1 MVKLIISNQSSSL
14 QPLQEPLCGTGLA
27 LALGLISEDHLENDT
42 KEAEPGKCRLGFTL
56 HPAVSGS
63 LIQPLN
69 NNSFL
74 IHFYQYLT
82 VISVSIYLLLLTA
95 ARLLA
100 VCDIETGGIEGDDE
114 GNVQKASIVTLVYR
128 IYCMLIKI
136 CK

>member
-14 QPLQEPLCGTGLA
+14 QPLQEPLGGTGLA

-42 KEAEPGKCRLGFTL
+42 KEAEQGKCRLGCTL

-63 LIQPLN
+63 LMQPLN
-69 NNSFL
+69 NSSFL

-82 VISVSIYLLLLTA
+82 VISVSVYLLLLTA

-100 VCDIETGGIEGDDE
+100 VCDTETGGIEGDDE
-114 GNVQKASIVTLVYR
+114 GNIQKASIVTLVNR